1 MITLDTSAVV
11 ALAVRDDP
19 NHVAATGELMARR
32 DRVVVPAAI
41 LAEVDQAL
49 RSRRGDPSCVPLLE
63 GIQRGDTFL
72 DCGDRDLPRVLE
84 LMLGYREIALPLA
97 RAAVAACA
105 ERNGGSLLTF
115 DRGALG
121 VLARQIPI
129 TLVP

>member
-19 NHVAATGELMARR
+19 NHVAAIGELMTRR

-41 LAEVDQAL
+41 LTEVDQAL
-49 RSRRGDPSCVPLLE
+49 RSRPADPSCIPLLK

-84 LMLGYREIALPLA
+84 LMVGFGEIALPLA

-115 DRGALG
+115 DRRTLG
-121 VLARQIPI
+121 VLAPQIPI

>member
-1 MITLDTSAVV
+1 MITLDTSAIV
-11 ALAVRDDP
+11 ALALRDDP
-19 NHVAATGELMARR
+19 HHAEAVGALMAGR
-32 DRVVVPAAI
+32 DPVVVPVAI
-41 LAEVDQAL
+41 LAEVDDGL
-49 RSRRGDPSCVPLLE
+49 RRRVGHPASAPLIE

-84 LMLGYREIALPLA
+84 LILGYPELSLPFA
-97 RAAVAACA
+97 RAAAAACA

-115 DRGALG
+115 DRRALG

>member
-1 MITLDTSAVV
+1 MITLDTSGVV

-19 NHVAATGELMARR
+19 NHLAAVGTLMARR
-32 DRVVVPAAI
+32 DPVVVPAAI
-41 LAEVDQAL
+41 LAEVDGAL
-49 RSRRGDPSCVPLLE
+49 RSRPGDPSCIPLLE

-84 LMLGYREIALPLA
+84 LMLGYREVALPLA

-115 DRGALG
+115 DRRALG
-121 VLARQIPI
+121 TLARQIPI
-129 TLVP
+129 TIAP

>member
-19 NHVAATGELMARR
+19 NHVEAAGELMARR

-41 LAEVDQAL
+41 LADVDRAL
-49 RSRRGDPSCVPLLE
+49 GPPRGDRSCVPLLE

-105 ERNGGSLLTF
+105 ERHGGSLLTF

-121 VLARQIPI
+121 VLSRQIPI

>member
-11 ALAVRDDP
+11 ALAVRDDR
-19 NHVAATGELMARR
+19 NHVAAVGELMARR
-32 DRVVVPAAI
+32 DPVVVPAAI
-41 LAEVDQAL
+41 LAEVDDAL
-49 RSRRGDPSCVPLLE
+49 RSRPGDPSCIPLLQ

-84 LMLGYREIALPLA
+84 LMLGHCEPALPLA
-97 RAAVAACA
+97 RAAAAACA

-115 DRGALG
+115 DRRALG
-121 VLARQIPI
+121 VVARQVPI